1 MLSFLKNLMGNK
13 PTAKEVQEQVQEES
27 ILSASDT
34 AQSHQEESQ
43 VQDASSGVI
52 TTLSLHKSWEEKL
65 SPQEKYSLSFMA
77 QELPPLQAG
86 NISLAG
92 TALVP
97 HDEGIEV
104 TAFIRN
110 SSDEPV
116 HLNEMKLVI
125 LFGDQELF
133 TRQTFDLSEIGE
145 IPPRSARPWS
155 FVFDREH
162 FMKVDVLL
170 ANWKIAFELA
180 EKKMVLPQQLE
191 LEESWIKELS
201 EEQKTYLIQL
211 AKNLPPLKEGEVNI
225 QSVQLRRSSEG
236 DLHVM
241 LLIRNGSAQS
251 LSFEK
256 LPLALF
262 DASGD
267 KVAEGLFEL
276 DGLTVNANT
285 SKPWVFIFPPAS
297 IQKEAPDLSRWKVS
311 VPQGA

>member
-13 PTAKEVQEQVQEES
+13 PTTKEVQEQVQEES
-27 ILSASDT
+27 ILTASDT
-34 AQSHQEESQ
+34 AQSHQEEDQ
-43 VQDASSGVI
+43 AQDAASGVM
-52 TTLSLHKSWEEKL
+52 TTLSLHKSWEDKL
-65 SPQEKYSLSFMA
+65 TPQEKYSLSFMA
-77 QELPPLQAG
+77 QELAPLQEG

-97 HDEGIEV
+97 HDDGIEV

-116 HLNEMKLVI
+116 QLNETTLVV

-133 TRQTFDLSEIGE
+133 TRQTFDLGEIGE

-155 FVFDREH
+155 FVFAREH
-162 FMKVDVLL
+162 FLKVDVLL

-191 LEESWIKELS
+191 LEESWIKALS

-211 AKNLPPLKEGEVNI
+211 AKNLPALKEGEVNI
-225 QSVQLRRSSEG
+225 QSVQLGRSPEG

-251 LSFEK
+251 LSFER

-267 KVAEGLFEL
+267 KVAEGSFEL
-276 DGLTVNANT
+276 GNLTVNANT
-285 SKPWVFIFPPAS
+285 SKPWLFIFPPES
-297 IQKEAPDLSRWKVS
+297 IQMEDPDLSRWKVS
-311 VPQGA
+311 VPQ